1 MNKNGMPGGPTD
13 GGMENEQDYLKWMRE
28 YQSRKA
34 AAPSDG
40 SPEKESVDDLL
51 ASYFYVDAGQVDAAP
66 DPAEEPAAEA
76 PAPVAPSSP
85 DTPDLPD
92 AEAEAVVRRKPLDVV
107 LDVLSN
113 VIPKKGD
120 PPLEIVRKCVFLV
133 ALIVLIGSVSYIIN
147 DMVIIP
153 AHNQKIYSSLE
164 SMYNPDNPQPVDD
177 KYKDFNYPPGIDD
190 AFKNLYPLNTD
201 LRGWITY
208 KSNAANDFL
217 KINYPILYSG
227 DNEKYLTE
235 DFYNN
240 KNNKNG
246 ALFFDYRNRIE
257 SPEDTN
263 KSLIIYGH
271 NMASGQMFS
280 GLNRFINSVYN
291 ARSAPVITMNTL
303 YHKNQYKVFAI
314 IMIDNAE
321 EEARF
326 RFNYL
331 RTTFSDDADFLNF
344 VNDLRARSMYDYNS
358 VDVNADDELLVLS
371 TCTNHNPLPDGRLA
385 VIARRV
391 RDGESATVDT
401 RKIVANE
408 DVIMPRAWY
417 EKQGKELHPFY
428 TDPAYQVPTVDIT
441 EPDGTPTTSGDVP
454 TGGSTGATTAGT
466 TTTAAGTTGTGTGT
480 GSAPPTQGPGTGTTT
495 AAQGGG
501 STTNAPDGTTAP
513 PSGGTTTA
521 APSEPPTD
529 PTDPAE
535 PTEPT
540 EPSEPTEPTEP
551 TEPEEPT
558 EPAPTEPTD
567 TPEPPPEESS
577 EPPAA

>member
-1 MNKNGMPGGPTD
+1 M
-13 GGMENEQDYLKWMRE
+13 
-28 YQSRKA
+28 
-34 AAPSDG
+34 
-40 SPEKESVDDLL
+40 
-51 ASYFYVDAGQVDAAP
+51 
-66 DPAEEPAAEA
+66 
-76 PAPVAPSSP
+76 
-85 DTPDLPD
+85 
-92 AEAEAVVRRKPLDVV
+92 
-107 LDVLSN
+107 
-113 VIPKKGD
+113 
-120 PPLEIVRKCVFLV
+120 RKCVFLV

-454 TGGSTGATTAGT
+454 T
-466 TTTAAGTTGTGTGT
+466 
-480 GSAPPTQGPGTGTTT
+480 
-495 AAQGGG
+495 
-501 STTNAPDGTTAP
+501 
-513 PSGGTTTA
+513 A
-521 APSEPPTD
+521 APRAPQLPEPLPRRREPP
-529 PTDPAE
+529 E
-535 PTEPT
+535 PGL
-540 EPSEPTEPTEP
+540 
-551 TEPEEPT
+551 
-558 EPAPTEPTD
+558 EPAPYRRRRARAPARRPPRRAEAPPQMRRTARPLRRRAARRPRPPLSPRPIPPIPPSRRNRRSLPSRLNPRNRQSRKNPPSPLRPSRPTRLSRRRRKAANLPR
-567 TPEPPPEESS
+567 PEPFSRKPITIERMELNVCPI
-577 EPPAA
+577 

>member
-13 GGMENEQDYLKWMRE
+13 DGMENEQDFLKWMRE
-28 YQSRKA
+28 YQSKKFS
-34 AAPSDG
+34 APQ
-40 SPEKESVDDLL
+40 DDPDEENGGREAEDALL
-51 ASYFYVDAGQVDAAP
+51 SSYFYVDAGEVEDAPESAVEP
-66 DPAEEPAAEA
+66 SAQPAENA
-76 PAPVAPSSP
+76 PAP
-85 DTPDLPD
+85 
-92 AEAEAVVRRKPLDVV
+92 AEASGPAVPPLDGGSAVKRKPLDVV

-120 PPLEIVRKCVFLV
+120 APLEIVRKCVFLV
-133 ALIVLIGSVSYIIN
+133 ALIVLIGSVAYIIN

-153 AHNQKIYSSLE
+153 AHNQEIYESLGSLYDPE
-164 SMYNPDNPQPVDD
+164 NPQPVDD
-177 KYKDFNYPPGIDD
+177 KYKDFDYPPGIDD

-208 KSNAANDFL
+208 NSNAANDFL
-217 KINYPILYSG
+217 KIDYPVMYSG

-263 KSLIIYGH
+263 KTLIIYGH

-291 ARSAPVITMNTL
+291 VRSAPVITMNTL
-303 YHKNQYKVFAI
+303 YHRNQYKVFAV

-331 RTTFSDDADFLNF
+331 RTSFSDDADFLNF
-344 VNDLRARSMYDYNS
+344 VNDIRARSMYDYNS
-358 VDVNADDELLVLS
+358 VDVNADDELLILS

-391 RDGESATVDT
+391 RDGESATVNT
-401 RKIVANE
+401 REIVENE

-428 TDPAYQVPTVDIT
+428 TDPSYQVPTVDIT
-441 EPDGTPTTSGDVP
+441 EPTETPTTPGTVTP
-454 TGGSTGATTAGT
+454 GGT
-466 TTTAAGTTGTGTGT
+466 TSTTTTGTGSTTSDTTGT
-480 GSAPPTQGPGTGTTT
+480 GSAPLTTTQGTATGTATAPQGGDTTTT
-495 AAQGGG
+495 AP
-501 STTNAPDGTTAP
+501 SDTTSAP
-513 PSGGTTTA
+513 PEETTTA
-521 APSEPPTD
+521 APSDSSEAPTD
-529 PTDPAE
+529 
-535 PTEPT
+535 
-540 EPSEPTEPTEP
+540 PTEPTEP
-551 TEPEEPT
+551 TESTEPTDPT
-558 EPAPTEPTD
+558 EPAPTDPTD
-567 TPEPPPEESS
+567 TPESSQEESS
-577 EPPAA
+577 EAPAA